1 MIFLLIYV
9 IPTLIPRMHRSIRRH
24 ESESR
29 VLTKRISFLRRYLAH
44 ELRIAA
50 LQIVGPA
57 ALGGGVLG
65 AEGAL
70 HALAWAPAS
79 PLLWYLNLEV
89 FSPFRRVQG
98 FLGANIGNVDFG
110 LSIFGLML
118 WRARIGGYIF
128 QRRLVLAIASNLSFM
143 FATMLAVSLL
153 FVECPSRVLAVTGEI
168 FTHRNFHLFYSS
180 GVVISVADGFSLYL
194 SVRHPR

>member
-1 MIFLLIYV
+1 M
-9 IPTLIPRMHRSIRRH
+9 T
-24 ESESR
+24 
-29 VLTKRISFLRRYLAH
+29 
-44 ELRIAA
+44 RIAA

-98 FLGANIGNVDFG
+98 FLGANIGNVDFV

-118 WRARIGGYIF
+118 CVLAIGGYIF

-153 FVECPSRVLAVTGEI
+153 FSNAPLGYWLSLAKFSPTEI
-168 FTHRNFHLFYSS
+168 FICFILLGLSFL
-180 GVVISVADGFSLYL
+180 SLTASHFTYL
-194 SVRHPR
+194 CAIRAER